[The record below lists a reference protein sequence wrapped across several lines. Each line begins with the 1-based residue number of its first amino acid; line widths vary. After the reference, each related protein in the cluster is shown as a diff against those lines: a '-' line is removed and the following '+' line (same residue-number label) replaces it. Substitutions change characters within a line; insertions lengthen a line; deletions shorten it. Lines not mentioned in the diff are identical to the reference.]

1 MKDVNIICENIQNGV
16 LKLKE
21 RIKFL
26 EQENNM
32 LRRQLGMPVQKN
44 NDELSIIEMLKQF
57 DIKDDSKG
65 MKTRVYNVLVRWG
78 RFKVVGDL
86 RGKNI
91 YELLKLRNSGSSICA
106 VIVVVLEYYGI
117 HIEIPEVA
125 GNSIH
130 NKVRKV
136 RENIVKY
143 REKIIFIDNNF

>member
-91 YELLKLRNSGSSICA
+91 YELLTC
-106 VIVVVLEYYGI
+106 
-117 HIEIPEVA
+117 
-125 GNSIH
+125 
-130 NKVRKV
+130 
-136 RENIVKY
+136 
-143 REKIIFIDNNF
+143 